1 MTLTIIISQI
11 ISQQDQDII
20 EIILLI
26 LLGIII
32 LNIPLFFYLFSLRNT
47 INKISIENR
56 KIQSGQV
63 WLMLIPL
70 FGFVWQFFIV
80 NRMAA
85 SLKAEFTKRNIQ
97 IEDKPGFTIGIV
109 YCILSC
115 IPTAITLIP
124 ALICWIIYW
133 VKINSYNIKLQQT
146 KNV

>member
-109 YCILSC
+109 YCIL
-115 IPTAITLIP
+115 
-124 ALICWIIYW
+124 
-133 VKINSYNIKLQQT
+133 
-146 KNV
+146 